1 VKRVAV
7 VAAAIGLAHAVPAV
21 TVLRP
26 TLFPGLAGRGD
37 SGRVALTF
45 DDGPDPS
52 STPQF
57 LATLDRLDVRATFFV
72 LGTMLARAPEL
83 GRELVAAGHEMAVH
97 GWSHDNLLVRAPTS
111 TVADLTRTAHL
122 VSEVTGQWPRYF
134 RPPYGV
140 LTTSAIVAA
149 RRLDLRPVLW
159 TCWGKDWRRVS
170 TPDSVVRCVRS
181 DLGPGGT
188 ILLHDSDCTS
198 APGSWRSTLAAL
210 PQLVEDC
217 QRRGLRVG
225 RLAEHFPRTG
235 P

>member
-1 VKRVAV
+1 
-7 VAAAIGLAHAVPAV
+7 L
-21 TVLRP
+21 
-26 TLFPGLAGRGD
+26 
-37 SGRVALTF
+37 
-45 DDGPDPS
+45 DDGPATAT
-52 STPQF
+52 TPPVQAARGP
-57 LATLDRLDVRATFFV
+57 LGVRATFFV

-97 GWSHDNLLVRAPTS
+97 GWSHDNLLVRSPAS
-111 TVADLTRTAHL
+111 TMADLARTAEL
-122 VSEVTGQWPRYF
+122 VAEVAGQRPRYF

-140 LTTSAIVAA
+140 LTTPAVLAA
-149 RRLDLRPVLW
+149 RRLGLRPVLW

-170 TPDSVVRCVRS
+170 TPDSVVQCVRS

-198 APGSWRSTLAAL
+198 APGSWRATLAAL

-217 QRRGLRVG
+217 HHRGLRPG
-225 RLAEHFPRTG
+225 RLAEHFVRAG